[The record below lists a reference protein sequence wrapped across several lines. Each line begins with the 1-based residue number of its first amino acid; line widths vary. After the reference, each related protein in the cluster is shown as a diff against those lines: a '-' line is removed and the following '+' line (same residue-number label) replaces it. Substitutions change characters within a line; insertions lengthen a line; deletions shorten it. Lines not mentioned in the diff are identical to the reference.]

1 MIWVIVN
8 NILSS
13 INRVCY
19 KKALSFSKLSDILF
33 SRMGES
39 RGVPIS
45 FILIAVMDFRLEVL
59 TRIVILGVLSSI
71 GICTFSSVLDQ
82 KLWKQEKMSNILP
95 YANLKSVFAII
106 AGFLIFRDA
115 SVRSF
120 LIAILTFFVIMAFSI
135 DFKKL
140 TLPKSAKL
148 ILAIQLLGAVD
159 TLLTGRLLKSIA
171 DVEFYIIYEL
181 LIAVILLFPILK
193 QGAFKQ
199 LKTSSTSLYKYLFGG
214 SIFGHASWLLYLF
227 TVGEF

>member
-1 MIWVIVN
+1 MIWAIVN

-45 FILIAVMDFRLEVL
+45 LILVAVVGFDANVL
-59 TRIVILGVLSSI
+59 TWIVLLGVLSSI
-71 GICTFSSVLDQ
+71 GICTYSSVLDQ

-95 YANLKSVFAII
+95 YSNLKSVFAII

-115 SVRSF
+115 SVWSF
-120 LIAILTFFVIMAFSI
+120 VIAIVTFFVIMAFSI

-148 ILAIQLLGAVD
+148 ILSIQLLGTVD
-159 TLLTGRLLKSIA
+159 TLLTGRLLKSVA
-171 DVEFYIIYEL
+171 DVEYYVMYEL

-199 LKTSSTSLYKYLFGG
+199 LKTSTASLYTYLFGG